1 MGKAIVQEYA
11 EYCIGKLSSDM
22 DNDIRMEI
30 IEEINRAVKLML
42 LGWITTKEAMN
53 AISDCRR

>member
-11 EYCIGKLSSDM
+11 EYCISKLSSEM
-22 DNDIRMEI
+22 DNDVRMEK
-30 IEEINRAVKLML
+30 IEGINRAVKLML

-53 AISDCRR
+53 AISDYR